1 MEQELEQLRAWYM
14 EESQKIWLIPSLG
27 LDGPREGMRRK
38 LDEEFLHKRSEIL
51 MRYGEQS

>member
-1 MEQELEQLRAWYM
+1 MEKELDELRTWYM
-14 EESQKIWLIPSLG
+14 EESRKIWAIPELG

-51 MRYGEQS
+51 TRYGK